1 MKLQEFRK
9 LIREEVRKA
18 LNEETFYD
26 KLKKMNPGWSKE
38 SALADFADDYEK
50 QEDWDDTGVDVSGDY
65 EDHQK
70 YLKDSE
76 AYLNTLTKKSP
87 SVKVGDLVNVYA
99 KSMKRQCIGKI
110 VKEAVMKGSYGF
122 LGNVMPNKVPA
133 WVIDCYTDK
142 PGYEEQK
149 KQLIVKGKTYK
160 FAGTVQ
166 YPQYSEGEAETFT
179 KLK

>member
-50 QEDWDDTGVDVSGDY
+50 QEDWDDIGVDISGDY

-76 AYLNTLTKKSP
+76 AYLDTLNKKSP

-99 KSMKRQCIGKI
+99 KSLNRQCIGKI
-110 VKEAVMKGSYGF
+110 VKEVTVKGSYGF
-122 LGNVMPNKVPA
+122 MGNVMPNKVPA

-142 PGYEEQK
+142 PGYNEQK

-166 YPQYSEGEAETFT
+166 YPQYLEGEDKTFT